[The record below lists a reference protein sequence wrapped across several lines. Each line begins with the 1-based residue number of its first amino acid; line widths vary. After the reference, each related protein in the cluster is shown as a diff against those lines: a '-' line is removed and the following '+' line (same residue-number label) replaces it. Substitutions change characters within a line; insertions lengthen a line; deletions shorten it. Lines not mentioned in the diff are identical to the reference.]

1 MYGPIW
7 PDFDAPWTLSW
18 KNITRLW
25 TFLVH
30 AFLYNFC
37 MVYCLCSCFLELKGR
52 QKWQVYLHN
61 EFVLWRLCYL
71 QLVYWFLSISA
82 CSWPIHAEFADI
94 VYFYILRAIFICR
107 NVDCCFYTIR
117 PNPTLLKQVIDIW
130 VGTFAIIIRWGLIE
144 QKGRRLTLWMI
155 RDIVITL
162 KGLFSTY

>member
-71 QLVYWFLSISA
+71 QLVYWFLSIAA
-82 CSWPIHAEFADI
+82 CSSLYGGIQKASWIL
-94 VYFYILRAIFICR
+94 VYPVTSVFLWCLLSEVATFRFWSLKTCIKTFLDLGLVLSQISLLWLNAFISVAILI
-107 NVDCCFYTIR
+107 N
-117 PNPTLLKQVIDIW
+117 
-130 VGTFAIIIRWGLIE
+130 
-144 QKGRRLTLWMI
+144 LT
-155 RDIVITL
+155 
-162 KGLFSTY
+162 